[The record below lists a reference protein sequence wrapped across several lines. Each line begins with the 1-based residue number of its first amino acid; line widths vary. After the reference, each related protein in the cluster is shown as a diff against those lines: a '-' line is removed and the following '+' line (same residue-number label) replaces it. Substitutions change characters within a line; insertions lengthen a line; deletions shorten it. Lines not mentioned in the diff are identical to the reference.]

1 VQQNKSAILLVNL
14 GTPDRPDEEAIRRY
28 LKQFLS
34 DPRVV
39 DLPRWLWLTILHLVI
54 LRTRPATLVEKYQLI
69 WGTKDGP
76 IRNISQALARRLQTL
91 LPDKKVISAMTYGEP
106 SIASAFDKLL
116 DSQHVMVVPLFPQY
130 AGATTGAV
138 QDELDRV
145 LLEREPTWQ
154 VDLLNNYH
162 SDPGYIDSL
171 ASSIRQSMA
180 FRQRSPKVI
189 FSFHGLPKI
198 QHDRGDPYSLQCQ
211 TTASLVAATLN
222 LPSDRWLVTYQSRFG
237 PFAWLKPYTASVMR
251 DLPGQGVKDVLVVC
265 PGFAVDCLETI
276 EEIKVLNR
284 RLFLAAGGETFQY
297 VKALNASWAH
307 AKLLADLITKRNSQG
322 SSDYSDFNQSFPG
335 GR

>member
-1 VQQNKSAILLVNL
+1 MQQKKSAILLVNL

-39 DLPRWLWLTILHLVI
+39 KLPRWFWLSILNLII
-54 LRTRPATLVEKYQLI
+54 LPTRPAKLVEKYQLI

-76 IRNISQALARRLQTL
+76 IRNITQALARRLQTL
-91 LPDKKVISAMTYGEP
+91 LPDKKVICAMTYGKP
-106 SIASAFDKLL
+106 SIAGAL
-116 DSQHVMVVPLFPQY
+116 DELIECQNIMVVPLFPQY
-130 AGATTGAV
+130 ASTTTGAV
-138 QDELDRV
+138 QDELNRA

-171 ASSIRQSMA
+171 ASSIGESMA
-180 FRQRSPKVI
+180 FRERSPKVV

-198 QHDRGDPYSLQCQ
+198 QAERGDPYALQCQ

-237 PFAWLKPYTASVMR
+237 PFTWLKPYTASVMK

-284 RLFLAAGGETFQY
+284 RLFLAAGGEFFQY

-307 AKLLADLITKRNSQG
+307 AKLLADLITRRNSSG
-322 SSDYSDFNQSFPG
+322 SSD
-335 GR
+335 